1 MGDIPPNAARAGGY
15 DAGVRIALHGALI
28 GAAAY
33 IHVHAA
39 GNDGKD
45 DCEPGLSCQLVNNL
59 ELCCPYDRPAS
70 DPQCIASV
78 AVKDAGT
85 SDATASDAA
94 EEPAV
99 DEDAEADADL
109 GSD

>member
-1 MGDIPPNAARAGGY
+1 MIGRVWNWMLVAGFVSLVVACSNQGE
-15 DAGVRIALHGALI
+15 GERCSRN
-28 GAAAY
+28 
-33 IHVHAA
+33 A

-85 SDATASDAA
+85 SDSAAADAA
-94 EEPAV
+94 DEPAV
-99 DEDAEADADL
+99 EDDAEADADL
-109 GSD
+109 GGD